1 MATILD
7 SPDLTSLTKYIDKDL
22 LTYLQNQQILFDQ
35 ARPQLLSHYNGLFV
49 WFENGQILDS
59 DCDQSALFL
68 RAYTPDET
76 RPLFIAQVLAVEPKR
91 IIRSTCLAIPHRDRN
106 IH

>member
-7 SPDLTSLTKYIDKDL
+7 SPDLTSLSKYIDKDL
-22 LTYLQNQQILFDQ
+22 LTYLQNQQMLFDQ
-35 ARPQLLSHYNGLFV
+35 AKPQLLANYNGLFV

-59 DCDQSALFL
+59 DRDQSALFL

-76 RPLFIAQVLAVEPKR
+76 RPLFIAQVLAIEPKR
-91 IIRSTCLAIPHRDRN
+91 IVRSTRLAK
-106 IH
+106 